1 MVKEVIGT
9 IEMPDLALLFFT
21 TAAHDQSIWQEL
33 IAPSKETA
41 LPSHAIEI
49 QDAEGRPIKFPLR
62 IIADTKYDEQ
72 NRQGPRMQ
80 WMKVKDLLQSESD

>member
-9 IEMPDLALLFFT
+9 IEKPDLALIYFT
-21 TAAHDQSIWQEL
+21 TAAHDQSMWQEL
-33 IAPSKETA
+33 MVPSKEATS
-41 LPSHAIEI
+41 PSHAIEI
-49 QDAEGRPIKFPLR
+49 QDAEGQPIKFPLR

-80 WMKVKDLLQSESD
+80 WVKVRDLLQSESS